1 MPWPSVPGN
10 PKQQSRWVVTTA
22 AVLAG
27 SAHKAC
33 FLWSAEPMGLVGCEG
48 HPEMMQLNVL
58 KVPTTLHPQLSSS
71 SAAELSL

>member
-1 MPWPSVPGN
+1 
-10 PKQQSRWVVTTA
+10 
-22 AVLAG
+22 
-27 SAHKAC
+27 
-33 FLWSAEPMGLVGCEG
+33 MGLVGCEG